1 MRTNTMA
8 RFADYDDNPTYDY
21 EFEYNATYGT
31 TFDTYQQAAEF
42 VANRDPDEFT
52 QDGATVLYSRWDT
65 DTQVD
70 MEDEDT
76 AFYYFECGIP
86 RTIVVDGVDF
96 DLLDTGL
103 VDITEF

>member
-1 MRTNTMA
+1 MRYNTMA

-21 EFEYNATYGT
+21 EIEYNATYGT
-31 TFDTYQQAAEF
+31 TFDTYQEAAEF
-42 VANRDPDEFT
+42 VADKDPDEFT

-65 DTQVD
+65 NTQED

-76 AFYYFECGIP
+76 AIYYLDYDIP
-86 RTIVVDGVDF
+86 KHIMVDGVDF

-103 VDITEF
+103 IDITEF